1 MKGRLNVDPDA
12 RLAACFGPHAERAVK
27 LFRKHRPGE
36 SWHQLCRGGHG
47 ALLAHEWRCQRCR
60 ETGVEIK
67 PEVFQ
72 LENRIRSDRQDLII
86 LLIVWVVG
94 CGLLWLVA
102 AAGPQV
108 PEDVLRCAQEAAGA
122 GAFEVVDCQ
131 GGGR

>member
-1 MKGRLNVDPDA
+1 MSAKSFADRVVEMHGPD
-12 RLAACFGPHAERAVK
+12 AERAVR
-27 LFRKHRPGE
+27 LYQKHNPGE
-36 SWHQLCRGGHG
+36 PVVEQCRMGHG
-47 ALLAHEWRCQRCR
+47 LAEGCPVCFG
-60 ETGVEIK
+60 TGAVVK
-67 PEVFQ
+67 REVFQ
-72 LENRIRSDRQDLII
+72 LENRIQSDRQDLII